1 MPLSLKPLSQCK
13 VFIVD
18 DDEMVRLSLGVIL
31 EDHFSVDAYSSG
43 QAVLEACEDLLP
55 DLILLDINLPDISGL
70 DICRRLKAKPTFENI
85 PIIFITS
92 TYDTEYQNAC
102 WEAGA
107 SDFIG
112 KPITASTL
120 IHRTKNH
127 LENKLRLEK
136 LLQLTYKDSLTGL
149 FNRHYLDLEV
159 ANVFKQTS
167 RERKP
172 FSLLMLDIDFFK
184 LYNDQYGHPQ
194 GDACLK
200 IIADVIERSIQRP
213 QDIAIRYGGEEFLVI
228 LPFTDFDGVKFI
240 CDRISAE
247 LEAINIPH
255 VKSLWGRATV
265 SIGGVIY
272 EHQNKV
278 SFNELINCA
287 DKALYAAKNDG
298 RNCFRL
304 SFCD

>member
-31 EDHFSVDAYSSG
+31 EEHFAVDAYSSG
-43 QAVLEACEDLLP
+43 QAVLEACEDSLP
-55 DLILLDINLPDISGL
+55 DLILLDINLPDINGL
-70 DICRRLKAKPTFENI
+70 DICKQLKGKTEFDNV

-92 TYDTEYQNAC
+92 SYDTECQNSC

-159 ANVFKQTS
+159 ANVFKQAS
-167 RERKP
+167 REKLP

-184 LYNDQYGHPQ
+184 LYNDHYGHPQ
-194 GDACLK
+194 GDICLK
-200 IIADVIERSIQRP
+200 IVADVIERSIQRP

-228 LPFTDFDGVKFI
+228 LPFTDFEGVKFI
-240 CDRISAE
+240 CDRISTE
-247 LEAINIPH
+247 LKAINVPH
-255 VKSLWGRATV
+255 VKSIWGRVTI
-265 SIGGVIY
+265 SIGGVIF
-272 EHQNKV
+272 EHQSNV
-278 SFNELINCA
+278 SFDNLVNCA
-287 DKALYAAKNDG
+287 DEALYAAKSAG

>member
-1 MPLSLKPLSQCK
+1 MCLSLKSFTECNVL
-13 VFIVD
+13 IVD
-18 DDEMVRLSLGVIL
+18 DDEMIRFTLQMILDEYFNIRAFEYGKAVI
-31 EDHFSVDAYSSG
+31 EYCKSFT
-43 QAVLEACEDLLP
+43 P
-55 DLILLDINLPDISGL
+55 DLILLDVNLPDIDGL
-70 DICRRLKAKPTFENI
+70 EICKQLKANSNFENV
-85 PIIFITS
+85 PVVFITS
-92 TYDTEYQNAC
+92 SYSTESQNAC

-107 SDFIG
+107 SDFIS

-159 ANVFKQTS
+159 ANVFKQVS
-167 RERKP
+167 REKKP
-172 FSLLMLDIDFFK
+172 FSLLMLDLDFFK

-200 IIADVIERSIQRP
+200 LIADVIERSIHRP
-213 QDIAIRYGGEEFLVI
+213 QDIAIRYGGEEFLIV
-228 LPFTDFDGVKFI
+228 LPYTDFDGVKFI
-240 CDRISAE
+240 CDRISAA
-247 LEAINIPH
+247 LETINIPH
-255 VKSLWGRATV
+255 VKSIWGRATV

-272 EHQNKV
+272 EHQNNV
-278 SFNELINCA
+278 SFDELINCA
-287 DKALYAAKNDG
+287 DKALYAAKSDG

>member
-1 MPLSLKPLSQCK
+1 MLLSLKPLSQCK

-31 EDHFSVDAYSSG
+31 EEHFDVDVYSSG
-43 QAVLEACEDLLP
+43 QTVLEACEDILP
-55 DLILLDINLPDISGL
+55 DLILLDINLPDINGL
-70 DICRRLKAKPTFENI
+70 DICKQLKGKTEFDNV

-92 TYDTEYQNAC
+92 SYNTESQNSC

-159 ANVFKQTS
+159 ANVFKQAS
-167 RERKP
+167 RDKLP

-184 LYNDQYGHPQ
+184 LYNDHYGHLQ
-194 GDACLK
+194 GDICLK
-200 IIADVIERSIQRP
+200 IVADVIERSIQRP
-213 QDIAIRYGGEEFLVI
+213 LDAAIRYGGEEFLVI
-228 LPFTDFDGVKFI
+228 LPFTDFEGVKFI
-240 CDRISAE
+240 CDRISKE
-247 LEAINIPH
+247 LKAINVPH
-255 VKSLWGRATV
+255 VKSNWGRATI
-265 SIGGVIY
+265 SIGGVIF
-272 EHQNKV
+272 EHQSNV
-278 SFNELINCA
+278 SFDDLVNCA
-287 DKALYAAKNDG
+287 DEALYAAKSAG